1 MLRAFTF
8 VLVSCATTAA
18 LAQSDW
24 VNISDALVAKL
35 TAEGKTPAWPGQT
48 AGMACDRTTGHVYL
62 VVAGQGL
69 FLSTDRGATFA
80 RCDDGKVSGR
90 CETGYALNLD
100 PAGKRLACFM
110 LDGKCGM
117 SLDAGKTWQGLKDVG
132 RNWDYAAV
140 DWSSE
145 RPQTIF
151 AMLHES
157 GGQTMLSTDG
167 GQSWTKADK
176 DAKFSGLGAVDAKT
190 LLRTKGEGIE
200 RSTDTG
206 ATWTKV
212 SDLTPVGRL
221 AIVFGKT
228 VYWLGKDG
236 LLASKDA
243 GVTWQRQ
250 GGEVQAA
257 WGPYFGKDE
266 RQIVVLGK
274 AGIFET
280 ADACNAW
287 QKVGTLPAK
296 GFETNNPGWFV
307 NFAWDPQADVFYI
320 SRMGQPAFRRERKR

>member
-1 MLRAFTF
+1 MRHAFT
-8 VLVSCATTAA
+8 VAVCMLASSAA
-18 LAQSDW
+18 LAQSEW

-35 TAEGKTPAWPGQT
+35 TADGKTPAWPGQT
-48 AGMACDRTTGHVYL
+48 AGVACDRTTGHVYL

-80 RCDDGKVSGR
+80 RCDDGTVSGR
-90 CETGYALNLD
+90 CETGYTINCD
-100 PAGKRLACFM
+100 TAGKRLACFM

-132 RNWDYAAV
+132 RNWDCAAV
-140 DWSSE
+140 DWSIDK
-145 RPQTIF
+145 PQTIF

-167 GQSWTKADK
+167 GQSWEKAEK
-176 DAKFSGLGAVDAKT
+176 DPKIAGVGVVDAQS
-190 LLRTKGEGIE
+190 LLRTKGDGIE

-206 ATWTKV
+206 KTWTKV

-221 AIVFGKT
+221 AVVFGKT

-236 LLASKDA
+236 LLVSKDA
-243 GVTWQRQ
+243 GANWQRQ
-250 GGEVQAA
+250 GGEVAAA

-266 RQIVVLGK
+266 RQIIVLGK
-274 AGIFET
+274 QGIFET
-280 ADACNAW
+280 TDAGDTW

-320 SRMGQPAFRRERKR
+320 SRMGHPAFRLDRKR